1 MTLALVVLIA
11 IGTFGYLLL
20 LPALLDLRWALG
32 QRSAG
37 LGRILVDGLL
47 WLVVLM
53 FVLFGLS
60 LMRLS
65 VPATQTLTWEGGRL
79 LLAALFA
86 AHPVWVLW
94 QLSGWR
100 ARLDAEDAPL
110 PAVVEKAIVA
120 SLEEEKEGPKRG

>member
-1 MTLALVVLIA
+1 MTLALVALIA
-11 IGTFGYLLL
+11 IGTLGYLLL

-32 QRSAG
+32 KRSAG

-47 WLVVLM
+47 GLVVLM

-60 LMRLS
+60 LVRMS
-65 VPATQTLTWEGGRL
+65 VPVTQTVTWEGGRL

-94 QLSGWR
+94 QLTDWR
-100 ARLDAEDAPL
+100 KRLEAEDAPL
-110 PAVVEKAIVA
+110 PVAVEKAIVV
-120 SLEEEKEGPKRG
+120 SLEEDKEKRDA